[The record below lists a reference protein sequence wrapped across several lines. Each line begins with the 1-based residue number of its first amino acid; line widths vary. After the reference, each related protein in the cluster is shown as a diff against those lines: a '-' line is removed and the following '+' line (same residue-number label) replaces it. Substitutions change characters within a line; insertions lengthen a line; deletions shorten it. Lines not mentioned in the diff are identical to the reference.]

1 MDRRNFLS
9 WVGVGALASSLPV
22 ALAACT
28 AQKDGTGTSSESSSV
43 ASPAARADG
52 FAPVGKVADLDA
64 AGFVAAPK
72 FAGGPVVVVRDPK
85 RKDAAIAVNATCPH
99 KGCVVDWKAEQQAF
113 VCPCHAAAFGSDGA
127 VKKGPAE
134 QPLKSFT
141 VKIEGDQVL
150 VKA

>member
-28 AQKDGTGTSSESSSV
+28 AQKDGAGSSSESSPV
-43 ASPAARADG
+43 ASTAARSDG
-52 FAPVGKVADLDA
+52 FVSVGKVADLDS

-72 FAGGPVVVVRDPK
+72 FAAGPVVVVRDPK
-85 RKDAAIAVNATCPH
+85 RKDAVIAVNATCPH

-113 VCPCHAAAFGSDGA
+113 VCPCHAAAFALDGA

-134 QPLKSFT
+134 KPLKPFT